1 MSDDLFERVDAYIDG
16 LFAPGDAVLDGA
28 VARARAAGMPE
39 IQISAGQGKF
49 LYLLARLVG
58 ARRILELGTLAG
70 YSTIWLARALP
81 ADGPNPGKLVTMEY
95 SAAHA
100 AVARL
105 NFEAASLADR
115 IEVIVGA
122 ALESLPKLAARS
134 EPLFD
139 MVFID
144 ADKNNYPAYLN
155 LVVPMTR
162 PGGLI
167 LADNVIRGG
176 RVLDTG
182 ATDAYVLG
190 AAAFNKQLAA
200 DQRLEAIVL
209 QQVGVKGHDGIAV
222 VRVR

>member
-1 MSDDLFERVDAYIDG
+1 MSNDLFERVDAYIDG
-16 LFAPGDAVLDGA
+16 LFAPSDAMLDGA
-28 VARARAAGMPE
+28 VARSRAAEMPE
-39 IQISAGQGKF
+39 IQISAGQGKL
-49 LYLLARLVG
+49 LYLLAKLIG

-81 ADGPNPGKLVTMEY
+81 PGGRVVTMEF

-100 AVARL
+100 EVARQ
-105 NFEAASLADR
+105 NFAAAGLVDR

-122 ALESLPKLAARS
+122 ALESLPGLVARR

-144 ADKNNYPAYLN
+144 ADKNNYPAYLD
-155 LVVPMTR
+155 LVVPLTR

-176 RVLDTG
+176 KVLVAG
-182 ATDAYVLG
+182 STDAQVAG
-190 AAAFNKQLAA
+190 AAVFNSKLAA
-200 DQRLEAIVL
+200 DARLEAIVL
-209 QQVGVKGHDGIAV
+209 QQVGVKGHDGLAV
-222 VRVR
+222 GRVR

>member
-1 MSDDLFERVDAYIDG
+1 MSNDLFERVDAYIDG
-16 LFAPGDAVLDGA
+16 LFAPSDAMLDGA
-28 VARARAAGMPE
+28 VARSRAAEMPE
-39 IQISAGQGKF
+39 IQISAGQGKL
-49 LYLLARLVG
+49 LYLLAKLIG

-81 ADGPNPGKLVTMEY
+81 PGGRVVTMEF

-100 AVARL
+100 EVARQ
-105 NFEAASLADR
+105 NFAAAGLVDR

-122 ALESLPKLAARS
+122 ALESLPGLVARR

-144 ADKNNYPAYLN
+144 ADKNNYPAYLD
-155 LVVPMTR
+155 LVVPLTR

-176 RVLDTG
+176 KVLVAG
-182 ATDAYVLG
+182 STDAQVAG
-190 AAAFNKQLAA
+190 AAAFNSKLAA
-200 DQRLEAIVL
+200 DARLEAIVL
-209 QQVGVKGHDGIAV
+209 QQVGVKGHDGLAMG
-222 VRVR
+222 RVR